1 MGLITEVFRKRRDVR
16 RSLSSTH
23 SLAGW
28 GKKSEKILE
37 GHEKCSVT
45 CGPRSP
51 FEKICQEEGKILLI
65 GVDHRVNTTLHYV
78 ENVNGAPTLS
88 SFQFNTY
95 VIDYNRRKITIPIYP
110 HLPGLPRAYQ
120 RVESILIEN
129 KIQVSTK
136 IGSSIVR
143 LIDAFRMNEIIG
155 DIIQRNPLFLIQPWQ
170 PWKAK
175 IVTP

>member
-45 CGPRSP
+45 CGPGSP

-78 ENVNGAPTLS
+78 ENVNGASTLS

-136 IGSSIVR
+136 IRSSIVR

-170 PWKAK
+170 P
-175 IVTP
+175 